1 MAASIETSV
10 KREIEDLHR
19 FFVEWFSGIMP
30 AAEFDAG
37 FYSRF
42 DPEFRLI
49 PPSGSILTLG
59 EIGTGIR
66 NAYGTNP
73 DFRIAIRNVRIRRAR
88 DRTILA
94 TYEEWQRNAL
104 ASTPPDNARIATV
117 LFETSVPLR
126 WLHIHETRMPASAVA
141 ADAFDF

>member
-1 MAASIETSV
+1 MDAAMAASIESSV

-19 FFVEWFSGIMP
+19 FFVECFSGIMP
-30 AAEFDAG
+30 AAG

-49 PPSGSILTLG
+49 PPSGSMLTLG
-59 EIGTGIR
+59 EIGTAIR

-73 DFRIAIRNVRIRRAR
+73 DFRIAIRNVKIRRAL

-94 TYEEWQRNAL
+94 TY
-104 ASTPPDNARIATV
+104 
-117 LFETSVPLR
+117 
-126 WLHIHETRMPASAVA
+126 
-141 ADAFDF
+141 